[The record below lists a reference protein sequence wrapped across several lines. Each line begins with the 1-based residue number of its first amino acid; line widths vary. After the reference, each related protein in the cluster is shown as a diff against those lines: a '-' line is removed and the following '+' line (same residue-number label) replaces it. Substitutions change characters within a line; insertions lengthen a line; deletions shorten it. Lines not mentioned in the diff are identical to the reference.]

1 MSFQWWISTPAG
13 EGKDGRMAGHALLS
27 NSGPG
32 DGVEGRSGDDAR
44 QSHTVHQNG
53 KPPGAA
59 WATPQ
64 RKLPSLLGSWI
75 CFIGKNHSYEDTFLT
90 KVTRTGKS
98 IPVIIDFSHPLNHT
112 HLSYSY

>member
-1 MSFQWWISTPAG
+1 
-13 EGKDGRMAGHALLS
+13 MAGHALLS

-32 DGVEGRSGDDAR
+32 DGVEGRRGDDAH

-64 RKLPSLLGSWI
+64 RKLPSLLGAGFVS
-75 CFIGKNHSYEDTFLT
+75 LA
-90 KVTRTGKS
+90 KVTATR
-98 IPVIIDFSHPLNHT
+98 I
-112 HLSYSY
+112 HL